1 MGCSFVDA
9 REIRFTLRPVSCA
22 GHYCEPV
29 AIRQV
34 GQLKAVNARCS
45 DALPRQRAK
54 EAGRKKSAARELARA
69 VQGSDAMKRLFGA
82 IAAFSILLASGGH
95 SLAQGWPNR
104 PIRMVV
110 PYTPGGYTDLMARL
124 VGQKISEAL
133 GQPIVFEN
141 KPGANA
147 IIGTDVVAKAAPD
160 GYTFGT
166 VIAAHA
172 VNATLNPKLPYDT
185 LKDFSYVSLMSV
197 APLIMI
203 AHPSLP
209 ANNVKELVAL
219 AKTKPGQLNF
229 ASSGVGAAAHLTMEM
244 FKSRTGIEMQ
254 HIPYKGTAGALQDT
268 VGGQI
273 NVMFDIVGPLMP
285 QVRSGNA
292 KAIVVTAKERIPAAP
307 DVPTMAEQGV
317 PDFISGT
324 WAGII
329 APAGTP
335 REIVDRVAA
344 EAKKALADPAMKA
357 KLAEQGIVAVG
368 DGPDEF
374 RVFVT
379 DEISRWSKVITD
391 AGIKME

>member
-1 MGCSFVDA
+1 MTIA
-9 REIRFTLRPVSCA
+9 RRGLAALAIT
-22 GHYCEPV
+22 V
-29 AIRQV
+29 A
-34 GQLKAVNARCS
+34 LS
-45 DALPRQRAK
+45 T
-54 EAGRKKSAARELARA
+54 SA
-69 VQGSDAMKRLFGA
+69 F
-82 IAAFSILLASGGH
+82 
-95 SLAQGWPNR
+95 AQGWPNK

-124 VGQKISEAL
+124 VGQKVAEAL
-133 GQPIVFEN
+133 GATIVFEN

-185 LKDFSYVSLMSV
+185 LKDLNYVSLMSV

-219 AKTKPGQLNF
+219 AKAKPGTLNF

-244 FKSRTGIEMQ
+244 FMSRAGIKMQ
-254 HIPYKGTAGALQDT
+254 HIPYKGTAGALQDL

-285 QVRSGNA
+285 QVKAGNV
-292 KAIVVTAKERIPAAP
+292 KALGLAAREQIPSAP
-307 DVPTMAEQGV
+307 GVPTIIEQGV
-317 PDFISGT
+317 PDFVSGT

-335 REIVDRVAA
+335 KEIVDRVSA
-344 EAKKALADPAMKA
+344 EAKKALADPAMR
-357 KLAEQGIVAVG
+357 
-368 DGPDEF
+368 D
-374 RVFVT
+374 
-379 DEISRWSKVITD
+379 
-391 AGIKME
+391 

>member
-1 MGCSFVDA
+1 
-9 REIRFTLRPVSCA
+9 
-22 GHYCEPV
+22 
-29 AIRQV
+29 
-34 GQLKAVNARCS
+34 
-45 DALPRQRAK
+45 
-54 EAGRKKSAARELARA
+54 
-69 VQGSDAMKRLFGA
+69 MKRLFGA
-82 IAAFSILLASGGH
+82 VAAFSILLASAGH

-185 LKDFSYVSLMSV
+185 LKDFTYVSLMSV

-219 AKTKPGQLNF
+219 AKSKPGQLNF

-244 FKSRTGIEMQ
+244 FKSRMGIEMQ

-317 PDFISGT
+317 PDFVSGT

-335 REIVDRVAA
+335 KEIVDRVAA

-374 RVFVT
+374 RVFVA
-379 DEISRWSKVITD
+379 DEIGRWSKVITD

>member
-1 MGCSFVDA
+1 MKCLF
-9 REIRFTLRPVSCA
+9 R
-22 GHYCEPV
+22 
-29 AIRQV
+29 
-34 GQLKAVNARCS
+34 
-45 DALPRQRAK
+45 AL
-54 EAGRKKSAARELARA
+54 
-69 VQGSDAMKRLFGA
+69 
-82 IAAFSILLASGGH
+82 AAFAIVLACADAA
-95 SLAQGWPNR
+95 LAQGWPNR

-110 PYTPGGYTDLMARL
+110 PYTAGGYTDLMARL
-124 VGQKISEAL
+124 VGQRISEAI
-133 GQPIVFEN
+133 GQPVIFEN

-147 IIGTDVVAKAAPD
+147 IIGTDVVAKAEPD

-185 LKDFSYVSLMSV
+185 LKDFAYVSLMSV

-209 ANNVKELVAL
+209 ANNVKELIAL
-219 AKTKPGQLNF
+219 AKARPGELNF

-244 FKSRTGIEMQ
+244 FNSRTGIKMQ

-268 VGGQI
+268 VGGRI
-273 NVMFDIVGPLMP
+273 NVMFDVVGPLMP
-285 QVRSGNA
+285 QVRSGNV
-292 KAIVVTAKERIPAAP
+292 KALVVTAKERISAAP

-317 PDFISGT
+317 PDFVSGT

-335 REIVDRVAA
+335 KGIVDRIAT
-344 EAKKALADPAMKA
+344 EARKALADPTMKD
-357 KLAEQGIVAVG
+357 KLADQGIVAVG
-368 DGPDEF
+368 SSPEEF
-374 RVFVT
+374 RAFVAE
-379 DEISRWSKVITD
+379 EITRWSKVITD

>member
-1 MGCSFVDA
+1 MKILPRALAALAVMLA
-9 REIRFTLRPVSCA
+9 CA
-22 GHYCEPV
+22 G
-29 AIRQV
+29 
-34 GQLKAVNARCS
+34 
-45 DALPRQRAK
+45 
-54 EAGRKKSAARELARA
+54 
-69 VQGSDAMKRLFGA
+69 GA
-82 IAAFSILLASGGH
+82 
-95 SLAQGWPNR
+95 LAQGWPNR
-104 PIRMVV
+104 PIRMIV

-124 VGQKISEAL
+124 VGQKISDAL
-133 GQPIVFEN
+133 GQPIIFEN

-209 ANNVKELVAL
+209 ANNVAELIAL
-219 AKTKPGQLNF
+219 AKAKPGELNF

-244 FKSRTGIEMQ
+244 FKSRTGIDMV
-254 HIPYKGTAGALQDT
+254 HIPYKGTAGALQD
-268 VGGQI
+268 VIGGRI
-273 NVMFDIVGPLMP
+273 NVMFDVVGPLMP
-285 QVRSGNA
+285 QVRSGLA
-292 KAIVVTAKERIPAAP
+292 KSIVVTAKERIPAAS

-335 REIVDRVAA
+335 KEIVDRVAA
-344 EAKKALADPAMKA
+344 EAAKALADPALKD
-357 KLAEQGIVAVG
+357 KLVEQGIVAVG
-368 DGPDEF
+368 STPEEF
-374 RVFVT
+374 RSFVAE
-379 DEISRWSKVITD
+379 EIGRWRKVITD
-391 AGIKME
+391 AGIKMEP

>member
-1 MGCSFVDA
+1 MKYLF
-9 REIRFTLRPVSCA
+9 R
-22 GHYCEPV
+22 
-29 AIRQV
+29 
-34 GQLKAVNARCS
+34 
-45 DALPRQRAK
+45 AL
-54 EAGRKKSAARELARA
+54 
-69 VQGSDAMKRLFGA
+69 
-82 IAAFSILLASGGH
+82 AAFAIVLACSGGV
-95 SLAQGWPNR
+95 SAQGWPNR
-104 PIRMVV
+104 SIRMIV

-124 VGQKISEAL
+124 VGNKISEAL
-133 GQPIVFEN
+133 GQPIIFEN

-209 ANNVKELVAL
+209 ANNVQELIAL
-219 AKTKPGQLNF
+219 AKAKPGTLNF

-244 FKSRTGIEMQ
+244 FKSRTGTDMQ
-254 HIPYKGTAGALQDT
+254 HIPYKGTAGALQD
-268 VGGQI
+268 VIGGRI
-273 NVMFDIVGPLMP
+273 NVMFDVVGPLMP
-285 QVRSGNA
+285 QVRAGLA
-292 KAIVVTAKERIPAAP
+292 KSIVVTAKERIPAAS

-317 PDFISGT
+317 PDFVSGT

-335 REIVDRVAA
+335 KEIVDRIAA
-344 EAKKALADPAMKA
+344 EAKKALADPALQA
-357 KLAEQGIVAVG
+357 KLVEQGIVAVG
-368 DGPDEF
+368 GTPDEF
-374 RVFVT
+374 RAFVT
-379 DEISRWSKVITD
+379 EEIARWRKVITD
-391 AGIKME
+391 AGIKMEP

>member
-1 MGCSFVDA
+1 MKYLFRALAAFAIVL
-9 REIRFTLRPVSCA
+9 TCA
-22 GHYCEPV
+22 GG
-29 AIRQV
+29 A
-34 GQLKAVNARCS
+34 
-45 DALPRQRAK
+45 
-54 EAGRKKSAARELARA
+54 SA
-69 VQGSDAMKRLFGA
+69 QT
-82 IAAFSILLASGGH
+82 
-95 SLAQGWPNR
+95 WPTR
-104 PIRMVV
+104 SIRMVV

-185 LKDFSYVSLMSV
+185 MKDFTYVSLMSV

-203 AHPSLP
+203 AHPSVP
-209 ANNVKELVAL
+209 ANNLKELIAL
-219 AKTKPGQLNF
+219 AKAKPGELNF
-229 ASSGVGAAAHLTMEM
+229 ASSGIGAAAHLTMEM
-244 FKSRTGIEMQ
+244 FKSRAGINMQ

-273 NVMFDIVGPLMP
+273 NVMFDIIGPLMP
-285 QVRSGNA
+285 QVRSGNV
-292 KAIVVTAKERIPAAP
+292 KALVVTAKERVPAAS

-317 PDFISGT
+317 PDFVSGT

-335 REIVDRVAA
+335 KEIVDRVAA

-368 DGPDEF
+368 GSPDEF
-374 RVFVT
+374 RAFVGE
-379 DEISRWSKVITD
+379 EISSWKKVITD
-391 AGIKME
+391 ARIKME

>member
-1 MGCSFVDA
+1 
-9 REIRFTLRPVSCA
+9 
-22 GHYCEPV
+22 
-29 AIRQV
+29 
-34 GQLKAVNARCS
+34 
-45 DALPRQRAK
+45 
-54 EAGRKKSAARELARA
+54 
-69 VQGSDAMKRLFGA
+69 MKRLFGA
-82 IAAFSILLASGGH
+82 VAAFSILLASAGH

-160 GYTFGT
+160 GYTIGT

-185 LKDFSYVSLMSV
+185 LKDFTYVSLMSV

-219 AKTKPGQLNF
+219 AKSKPGQLNF

-244 FKSRTGIEMQ
+244 FKSRVGIEMQ

-317 PDFISGT
+317 PDFVSGT

-335 REIVDRVAA
+335 KEIVDRVAA

-374 RVFVT
+374 RVFVA
-379 DEISRWSKVITD
+379 DEIGRWSKVITD

>member
-1 MGCSFVDA
+1 MKTLVRAMMG
-9 REIRFTLRPVSCA
+9 L
-22 GHYCEPV
+22 
-29 AIRQV
+29 AIMF
-34 GQLKAVNARCS
+34 ACPS
-45 DALPRQRAK
+45 
-54 EAGRKKSAARELARA
+54 
-69 VQGSDAMKRLFGA
+69 GA
-82 IAAFSILLASGGH
+82 
-95 SLAQGWPNR
+95 LAQNWPNR
-104 PIRMVV
+104 SIRMIV

-124 VGQKISEAL
+124 VGQKIADAL
-133 GQPIVFEN
+133 GQTIVFEN

-209 ANNVKELVAL
+209 ANNVQELIAL
-219 AKTKPGQLNF
+219 AGQNRARSISRRA
-229 ASSGVGAAAHLTMEM
+229 ASARRRISPWRCSRAAPASTCST
-244 FKSRTGIEMQ
+244 F
-254 HIPYKGTAGALQDT
+254 PTAGALQD
-268 VGGQI
+268 VIGGRI
-273 NVMFDIVGPLMP
+273 NVMFDVVGPLMP
-285 QVRSGNA
+285 QVKSGLA
-292 KAIVVTAKERIPAAP
+292 KAIVVTAEERIPAAA

-317 PDFISGT
+317 PDFVSGT

-335 REIVDRVAA
+335 KEIVDRVSA
-344 EAKKALADPAMKA
+344 EAKKALADPALQE
-357 KLAEQGIVAVG
+357 KLVEQGIVAVG
-368 DGPDEF
+368 GTPEEF
-374 RVFVT
+374 RSFVGE
-379 DEISRWSKVITD
+379 EIARWRKVITD

>member
-1 MGCSFVDA
+1 VK
-9 REIRFTLRPVSCA
+9 TL
-22 GHYCEPV
+22 
-29 AIRQV
+29 I
-34 GQLKAVNARCS
+34 
-45 DALPRQRAK
+45 
-54 EAGRKKSAARELARA
+54 RA
-69 VQGSDAMKRLFGA
+69 V
-82 IAAFSILLASGGH
+82 AALALMLVCASGA
-95 SLAQGWPNR
+95 LAQNWPNR
-104 PIRMVV
+104 PIRMIV

-124 VGQKISEAL
+124 VGQKISDAL
-133 GQPIVFEN
+133 GQPIIFEN

-209 ANNVKELVAL
+209 ANNVQELIQL
-219 AKTKPGQLNF
+219 AKAKPGELNF

-244 FKSRTGIEMQ
+244 FKSRTGIDMV
-254 HIPYKGTAGALQDT
+254 HIPYKGTAGALQD
-268 VGGQI
+268 VIGGRI
-273 NVMFDIVGPLMP
+273 NVMFDVVGPLMP
-285 QVRSGNA
+285 QVRSGLA
-292 KAIVVTAKERIPAAP
+292 KSIVVTAKERIPAAS

-317 PDFISGT
+317 PDFVSGT

-335 REIVDRVAA
+335 KEIVDRISA
-344 EAKKALADPAMKA
+344 EAKKALADPALQA
-357 KLAEQGIVAVG
+357 KLVEQGIVAVG
-368 DGPDEF
+368 STPEEF
-374 RVFVT
+374 RSFVGE
-379 DEISRWSKVITD
+379 EIARWGKVITD

>member
-1 MGCSFVDA
+1 MKYL
-9 REIRFTLRPVSCA
+9 LRA
-22 GHYCEPV
+22 L
-29 AIRQV
+29 AA
-34 GQLKAVNARCS
+34 LAVIVTFAS
-45 DALPRQRAK
+45 DA
-54 EAGRKKSAARELARA
+54 SA
-69 VQGSDAMKRLFGA
+69 QN
-82 IAAFSILLASGGH
+82 
-95 SLAQGWPNR
+95 WPNR

-124 VGQKISEAL
+124 VGQKVAEAI
-133 GQPIVFEN
+133 GATIVFEN

-147 IIGTDVVAKAAPD
+147 IIGTDSVAKAAPD

-185 LKDFSYVSLMSV
+185 LKDLNYVSLMSV

-219 AKTKPGQLNF
+219 AKAKPGELNF
-229 ASSGVGAAAHLTMEM
+229 ASSGIGAAAHLTMEM
-244 FKSRTGIEMQ
+244 FKSRMGINMQ
-254 HIPYKGTAGALQDT
+254 HVPYKGTAGALQDL
-268 VGGQI
+268 VGGQV

-285 QVRSGNA
+285 QVKSGNA

-317 PDFISGT
+317 PDFVSGT

-335 REIVDRVAA
+335 KEIIDRVSA
-344 EAKKALADPAMKA
+344 EAKKALADPALQA
-357 KLAEQGIVAVG
+357 KLADQGIVAVG
-368 DGPDEF
+368 SSPEEF
-374 RVFVT
+374 RAFVGE
-379 DEISRWSKVITD
+379 EIARWAKVIND
-391 AGIKME
+391 AGIKIEQ

>member
-1 MGCSFVDA
+1 M
-9 REIRFTLRPVSCA
+9 RIA
-22 GHYCEPV
+22 G
-29 AIRQV
+29 
-34 GQLKAVNARCS
+34 VNWEN
-45 DALPRQRAK
+45 DIMTYLF
-54 EAGRKKSAARELARA
+54 RA
-69 VQGSDAMKRLFGA
+69 V
-82 IAAFSILLASGGH
+82 AAFAVLFTCADGA
-95 SLAQGWPNR
+95 LAQGWPNR

-124 VGQKISEAL
+124 VGQKISDAI

-147 IIGTDVVAKAAPD
+147 IIGTDVVAKSAPD

-209 ANNVKELVAL
+209 ANNVKDLVAL
-219 AKTKPGQLNF
+219 AKAKPGTLNY
-229 ASSGVGAAAHLTMEM
+229 ASSGIGAAAHLTMEM
-244 FKSRTGIEMQ
+244 FMSREGIKMQ

-292 KAIVVTAKERIPAAP
+292 KAIVVTAKDRIPAAP

-317 PDFISGT
+317 ADFVSGT

-335 REIVDRVAA
+335 KEIVDRVSA
-344 EAKKALADPAMKA
+344 EAKKALADPALQA
-357 KLAEQGIVAVG
+357 KLADQGIVAMG
-368 DGPDEF
+368 STPDEF
-374 RVFVT
+374 RAFVAQ
-379 DEISRWSKVITD
+379 DIARWGKVITD
-391 AGIKME
+391 ANIKME

>member
-1 MGCSFVDA
+1 
-9 REIRFTLRPVSCA
+9 
-22 GHYCEPV
+22 
-29 AIRQV
+29 
-34 GQLKAVNARCS
+34 
-45 DALPRQRAK
+45 
-54 EAGRKKSAARELARA
+54 
-69 VQGSDAMKRLFGA
+69 MKRLFGA
-82 IAAFSILLASGGH
+82 VAAFSILLASAGH

-185 LKDFSYVSLMSV
+185 LKDFTYVSLMSV

-219 AKTKPGQLNF
+219 AKSKPGQLNF

-244 FKSRTGIEMQ
+244 FKSRMGIEMQ

-292 KAIVVTAKERIPAAP
+292 KAVVVTAKERIPAAP

-317 PDFISGT
+317 PDFVSGT

-329 APAGTP
+329 APAGMP
-335 REIVDRVAA
+335 KEIVDRVAA
-344 EAKKALADPAMKA
+344 EARKALADPAMKA

-379 DEISRWSKVITD
+379 DEIARWSKVITD

>member
-1 MGCSFVDA
+1 LDVD
-9 REIRFTLRPVSCA
+9 RWGLMRNYVMKHLF
-22 GHYCEPV
+22 
-29 AIRQV
+29 
-34 GQLKAVNARCS
+34 
-45 DALPRQRAK
+45 
-54 EAGRKKSAARELARA
+54 RA
-69 VQGSDAMKRLFGA
+69 VAALAVTFICTDGA
-82 IAAFSILLASGGH
+82 
-95 SLAQGWPNR
+95 LAQNWPNR

-172 VNATLNPKLPYDT
+172 ANATLNPKLPYDT
-185 LKDFSYVSLMSV
+185 MKDLSYVSLMSV

-203 AHPSLP
+203 AHPSVK
-209 ANNVKELVAL
+209 ANNVQELIAL
-219 AKTKPGQLNF
+219 AKSKPGELNF
-229 ASSGVGAAAHLTMEM
+229 ASSGIGAAAHLTMELFM
-244 FKSRTGIEMQ
+244 SRTGIKMQ

-268 VGGQI
+268 VGGQV

-285 QVRSGNA
+285 QVKSGNV
-292 KAIVVTAKERIPAAP
+292 KSIVVTAKDRIPAAP

-335 REIVDRVAA
+335 KEIIDRVSA
-344 EAKKALADPAMKA
+344 EAKKALADPALQA
-357 KLAEQGIVAVG
+357 KLADQGIVPMG
-368 DGPDEF
+368 TSPDEF
-374 RVFVT
+374 RTFVT
-379 DEISRWSKVITD
+379 GEIARWGKVITD
-391 AGIKME
+391 ANIKME

>member
-1 MGCSFVDA
+1 MPRLV
-9 REIRFTLRPVSCA
+9 R
-22 GHYCEPV
+22 
-29 AIRQV
+29 AI
-34 GQLKAVNARCS
+34 S
-45 DALPRQRAK
+45 AL
-54 EAGRKKSAARELARA
+54 
-69 VQGSDAMKRLFGA
+69 V
-82 IAAFSILLASGGH
+82 IVLASA
-95 SLAQGWPNR
+95 SSALAQNWPNR

-124 VGQKISEAL
+124 VGQKISDAL
-133 GQPIVFEN
+133 GQPVIFEN

-185 LKDFSYVSLMSV
+185 QKDLTYVSLMSS

-209 ANNVKELVAL
+209 ASNIKELIAL
-219 AKTKPGQLNF
+219 AKAKPGDLNF

-244 FKSRTGIEMQ
+244 FKSRTGIDMQ
-254 HIPYKGTAGALQDT
+254 HIPYKGTAGALQDI
-268 VGGQI
+268 VGGRI

-292 KAIVVTAKERIPAAP
+292 KAIAVTAKERIPAAP

-317 PDFISGT
+317 PDFVSGT

-329 APAGTP
+329 APAGLP
-335 REIVDRVAA
+335 KEILDRVSA
-344 EAKKALADPAMKA
+344 EAKKALADPAMKE

-368 DGPDEF
+368 STPEEF
-374 RVFVT
+374 RVFV
-379 DEISRWSKVITD
+379 DEEILRWRKVITD
-391 AGIKME
+391 ANIKME